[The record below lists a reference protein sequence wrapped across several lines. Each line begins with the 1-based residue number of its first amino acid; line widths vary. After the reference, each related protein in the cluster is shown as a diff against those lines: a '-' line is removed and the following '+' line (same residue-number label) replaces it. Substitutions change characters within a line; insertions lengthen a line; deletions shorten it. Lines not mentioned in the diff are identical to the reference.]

1 MTGVMF
7 IVAGTLFWAAWVLMP
22 GVGIVDPAHIF
33 AIVAAQR
40 GLVLASV
47 IVQLVSAA
55 AYAPALVGLVADA
68 RYGRQAAIRVG
79 AMLLAAGAMGSA
91 ADAVLHLLAF
101 AMTAPGLDPLAQL
114 PVMAFM
120 QGPGLWLL
128 APLLLAFFA
137 GGAWLSMTLARAGVV
152 SRWNARAHAVAL
164 VAALSGAALAGLG
177 APALLP
183 RVFGLTALGL
193 VGTTH
198 AGIGLAL
205 LADRSRQIHGVVPR
219 SLAGADWESSS

>member
-7 IVAGTLFWAAWVLMP
+7 IVAGALFWAAWVLMP

-33 AIVAAQR
+33 AIVATQR
-40 GLVLASV
+40 GLVLTSV
-47 IVQLVSAA
+47 VLQLMSAA
-55 AYAPALVGLVADA
+55 AYAPALIGLVADA
-68 RYGRQAAIRVG
+68 RFGFQAAIRLG
-79 AMLLAAGAMGSA
+79 ATLLAAGAMGSA

-101 AMTAPGLDPLAQL
+101 AMTAPGLDPQAQL

-137 GGAWLSMTLARAGVV
+137 GGAWLSVTLSRSDVV
-152 SRWNARAHAVAL
+152 PRWNARAHAVAL
-164 VAALSGAALAGLG
+164 IAALSGAALAGLG
-177 APALLP
+177 APGLVP
-183 RVFGLTALGL
+183 RVFGLAALGL
-193 VGTTH
+193 VGATH

-205 LADRSRQIHGVVPR
+205 LNHRSGQAPCVVPR
-219 SLAGADWESSS
+219 SSVGADWESSS